1 MDALAGLSRFN
12 LGVLIFVG
20 LWGLY
25 FWGVLQ
31 PVFAFVPLL
40 VAIPTVSTLSELIR
54 RLIEYQLGKRTVAI
68 GNDAVLITGCDT
80 GFGHLLSKRL
90 ADKG

>member
-1 MDALAGLSRFN
+1 MDVLANLSR
-12 LGVLIFVG
+12 LTVWAIITIG
-20 LWGLY
+20 LWCLY

-31 PVFAFVPLL
+31 PLFSLVPLL
-40 VAIPTVSTLSELIR
+40 VAIPTITALSEVIR
-54 RLIEYQLGKRTVAI
+54 RLVEYQLGKRTLGV

-80 GFGHLLSKRL
+80 GFGFLLSKRL

>member
-1 MDALAGLSRFN
+1 MDILAGLSRFK
-12 LGVLIFVG
+12 LGAFIFIG
-20 LWGLY
+20 LWCLY

-31 PVFAFVPLL
+31 PLFTLLPLL
-40 VAIPTVSTLSELIR
+40 VAIPTISALSELIR
-54 RLIEYQLGKRTVAI
+54 RLVEHQLGKRTVAI

-80 GFGHLLSKRL
+80 GFGYLLSKRL